1 MALASGQLEGRDGR
15 GRDVRAGALHPPC
28 VISPWTGTLKVHR
41 PGVLCA
47 QKER

>member
-1 MALASGQLEGRDGR
+1 MALALGQLEGRDGR
-15 GRDVRAGALHPPC
+15 GRDVRAGALHPR